1 MLALHYAAW
10 QGMSDPVHTLL
21 QWKSPVNEVSQD
33 GNTPLH
39 LACQHGHFDVVSREG
54 GREGEGERDR
64 QTNRH
69 RQTDRQTDKE
79 KQRGRGDGQSD
90 RFFYFKWCVIRESV
104 SFMYKMIDYK
114 YFALLSQ
121 LLNFVCTVR
130 KVRGN
135 NKRKGKQ
142 NCIHAEDER
151 C

>member
-54 GREGEGERDR
+54 GRGRE
-64 QTNRH
+64 
-69 RQTDRQTDKE
+69 RQTDTDKQTDKQTRKNRE
-79 KQRGRGDGQSD
+79 GGGMDSQTD
-90 RFFYFKWCVIRESV
+90 FFYFKWCVIRESV

-130 KVRGN
+130 KVRSN
-135 NKRKGKQ
+135 NKRKGIQ

>member
-1 MLALHYAAW
+1 MLVLPYAAWHNTISVFYCTMTFIYIDSLKEYMIYIQCLLSVGMLALHYAAW

-54 GREGEGERDR
+54 GREGEGERERD
-64 QTNRH
+64 RH

-79 KQRGRGDGQSD
+79 KQRGRGDGQPD

-104 SFMYKMIDYK
+104 SF
-114 YFALLSQ
+114 
-121 LLNFVCTVR
+121 
-130 KVRGN
+130 
-135 NKRKGKQ
+135 
-142 NCIHAEDER
+142 
-151 C
+151 